1 MRSGRKPIETSTKK
15 KKNEYL
21 EKNRNS
27 ILFCVFLEIKFSRKK
42 VLFHTHIS
50 GMVRGIELKFFS
62 HILDTILRG
71 YFFLF
76 QKILLWGFLAAVTTF
91 ALVKKQAFFRVCP
104 VFWLFFSNDKRYK
117 GKKKYTHPK
126 LFPVSVKK
134 FSARSDIVSRRGGC
148 EK

>member
-1 MRSGRKPIETSTKK
+1 VSSIDLRKK
-15 KKNEYL
+15 KYL
-21 EKNRNS
+21 AKNRNS

-71 YFFLF
+71 HFFLF

-91 ALVKKQAFFRVCP
+91 ALVKKQALFRVCP
-104 VFWLFFSNDKRYK
+104 VFWLFFQTTKDLRE
-117 GKKKYTHPK
+117 KKCIPTPNCFQY
-126 LFPVSVKK
+126 L
-134 FSARSDIVSRRGGC
+134 
-148 EK
+148 

>member
-76 QKILLWGFLAAVTTF
+76 QKILLWGFLAAVTKF

-104 VFWLFFSNDKRYK
+104 VFWLFFRTTKDVRE
-117 GKKKYTHPK
+117 KKNIPTPNCFQC
-126 LFPVSVKK
+126 L
-134 FSARSDIVSRRGGC
+134 
-148 EK
+148 